1 MFIEQGH
8 SQTHAFQPELASV
21 IRSHFWFKFLGVSGF
36 ISVFFVFYIYLLK
49 NPAFPVVL
57 MPLTL
62 LDEWVTFQPLALS
75 VYVSL
80 WIYVALPV
88 MLMQTHREIIR
99 YGFWIAGLCLIALGI
114 FYFYPN
120 AVPPAKIDWS
130 LYPGVAFLKNVD
142 AAGNAC
148 PSLHVGTAVF
158 TGIWLHHLM
167 GQFQMSSLAQWGSA
181 LWCVGIAYSTLA
193 TKQHVAVDLLAGA
206 ALGALIAWFSLQ
218 PYRK

>member
-1 MFIEQGH
+1 MFKEQDH
-8 SQTHAFQPELASV
+8 SHAHRLQPNLASV
-21 IRSHFWFKFLGVSGF
+21 IRSHFWFKFFGIPSF
-36 ISVFFVFYIYLLK
+36 IAVLLFFYIYLLK
-49 NPAFPVVL
+49 NPAFPVVV
-57 MPLTL
+57 MPLTM
-62 LDEWVTFQPLALS
+62 LDTWIGFQPVALP

-99 YGFWIAGLCLIALGI
+99 YGCWIAGLCLIALGI

-120 AVPPAKIDWS
+120 AVPPANIDWS
-130 LYPGVAFLKNVD
+130 IYPGFAFLKNVD

-167 GQFQMSSLAQWGSA
+167 GRFQISPLARWGNA

-193 TKQHVAVDLLAGA
+193 TKQHVAVDMLAGA